1 MSNTTKSWMLLIT
14 LACIWGSSFILM
26 KKGMFT
32 VDGANIFSSTQ
43 VGALR
48 MLIASSVL
56 LPFSIRA
63 VRKLQARRDLLFFS
77 IVGFCGNFFPAF
89 LFTYAE
95 TGISSGFAGMLN
107 SFTPIFTILIGF
119 LIYKQRI
126 TSFQVGG
133 TIIGTIGI
141 ILLINAG
148 KSVSLNASIFHVL
161 AIVLATFLYGVSLT
175 TIKNKLQHYSS
186 VDITALAFLMVFLP
200 ALIAFFVFGTPSV
213 ILNYEHALE
222 GLGYISILAIFGTAM
237 AVFLFNGILSMSSA
251 LFASSVTY
259 FIPVVAVI
267 IGFFFK
273 ESLSWGQIASMF
285 VVLAGVITA
294 NYGHLIINTK
304 KTL

>member
-1 MSNTTKSWMLLIT
+1 
-14 LACIWGSSFILM
+14 
-26 KKGMFT
+26 
-32 VDGANIFSSTQ
+32 
-43 VGALR
+43 
-48 MLIASSVL
+48 
-56 LPFSIRA
+56 
-63 VRKLQARRDLLFFS
+63 
-77 IVGFCGNFFPAF
+77 VGFCGNFFPAF

-126 TSFQVGG
+126 TSFQVVG

-141 ILLINAG
+141 VLLINAG

-161 AIVLATFLYGVSLT
+161 AIVFATFLYGVSLT

-186 VDITALAFLMVFLP
+186 VDITTLAFLMVFLP

-213 ILNYEHALE
+213 ILKNEHALK

-237 AVFLFNGILSMSSA
+237 AVFLFNGIIRMSSA

-273 ESLSWGQIASMF
+273 ESFLRQ
-285 VVLAGVITA
+285 
-294 NYGHLIINTK
+294 
-304 KTL
+304 